1 MKLGRLNIDKLP
13 NVLLIIGCV
22 YYITNCGGSKE
33 IPVIPEGYISPKEF
47 DYRMQ
52 VIDLIKTNQNLEYE
66 IQGFKDKYEAD
77 TASINNA
84 DKHELLHLITD
95 RYR

>member
-1 MKLGRLNIDKLP
+1 MKLPKLNIDKLG

-22 YYITNCGGSKE
+22 YYIANCGSSKE
-33 IPVIPEGYISPKEF
+33 IPVIPSDYISPKEF
-47 DYRMQ
+47 EYRMQ
-52 VIDLIKTNQNLEYE
+52 VIDLINTNQNLEYE
-66 IQGFKDKYEAD
+66 IQGFKNKYEQD
-77 TASINNA
+77 TSVINNA